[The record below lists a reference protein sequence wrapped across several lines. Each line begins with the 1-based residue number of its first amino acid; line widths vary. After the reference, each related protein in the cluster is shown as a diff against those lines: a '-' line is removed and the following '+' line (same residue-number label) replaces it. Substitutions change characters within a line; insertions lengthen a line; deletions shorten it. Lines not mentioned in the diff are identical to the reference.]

1 MGNIQAV
8 TEFRQRRKE
17 NLIRVLGSCCCL
29 CGYNKCIGA
38 LEFHHIDPENKS
50 YQLSS
55 GNCHK
60 IEDDLEEAKKCILVC
75 ANCHREIHTS
85 NIYENIDLWKYQIY
99 NDDYAMKL
107 IEDTKQEAKEY
118 KCSKCGVKITRY
130 SKSGLCPSCVQ
141 LGKRVVEN
149 RPDRE
154 ELKKLIREMPFTKI
168 AELYNCSDNAVRKW
182 CDKENLPRK
191 KADIEQYTDE
201 QWSKI

>member
-1 MGNIQAV
+1 MGNVQAV
-8 TEFRQRRKE
+8 TDFRKRRKE

-38 LEFHHIDPENKS
+38 LEFHHVEPENKK

-75 ANCHREIHTS
+75 ANCHREIHTTD
-85 NIYENIDLWKYQIY
+85 IYQNVDLWKYQIY
-99 NDDYAMKL
+99 NDDFANSLLVK
-107 IEDTKQEAKEY
+107 EQEEC
-118 KCSKCGVKITRY
+118 KCSNCGKIISRY
-130 SKSGLCPSCVQ
+130 SKSGMCASCVQ
-141 LGKRVVEN
+141 IGKRKVEN
-149 RPDRE
+149 RPSRE

-168 AELYNCSDNAVRKW
+168 AELYNCTDNAVRKW

-191 KADIEQYTDE
+191 KSDIEQYTDE
-201 QWSKI
+201 QWANI